1 MNIVRATAEYALLR
15 FVEVFIKSLP
25 FEVALDVGR
34 FIGFLSYH
42 IDRRHRKAGRK
53 NLRMV
58 FGGEKGRAERE
69 AILKA
74 LYRHLGMVFVEMLR
88 MERLLRCGDYRKFV
102 RLSGFER
109 IEPLVAS
116 GRPII
121 FVTGH
126 IGNWELLG
134 AVMSI
139 LYPPFYT
146 VARRMDNPFID
157 RLLRKNRSAV
167 GMRVLEKHGSAR
179 LLLSILKS
187 GGRIGI
193 LVDQNAPVDNIF
205 VDFLGV
211 KASTVRAV
219 PLLALKTGAVIMPG
233 CCYRVGDSCR
243 YVIEAGEAIH
253 PNPNAPREEEVR
265 RIAEAYT
272 RQIEGWVR
280 RHPSQWLW
288 LHRRWKTR
296 PPEEEEDVE
305 GRI

>member
-15 FVEVFIKSLP
+15 FVEVFIRSLP

-34 FIGFLSYH
+34 LIGFLSYH
-42 IDRRHRKAGRK
+42 IDRRHRRVGRM
-53 NLRMV
+53 NLKMV
-58 FGGEKGRAERE
+58 FGGEKGRAERG

-157 RLLRKNRSAV
+157 RLLKKNRSGV

-179 LLLSILKS
+179 LLLSVLKD

-253 PNPNAPREEEVR
+253 PDPNAPREEEIR

-272 RQIEGWVR
+272 RQIEAWVR
-280 RHPSQWLW
+280 RYPSQWLW

-296 PPEEEEDVE
+296 PPEEEESLE
-305 GRI
+305 RRL

>member
-1 MNIVRATAEYALLR
+1 MNIVRATAEYTFLR
-15 FVEVFIKSLP
+15 SVETLIKSLP
-25 FEVALDVGR
+25 FEVALDAGR
-34 FIGFLSYH
+34 LIGFLAYH
-42 IDRRHRKAGRK
+42 IDRRHRRVGRK
-53 NLRMV
+53 NLKMV
-58 FGGEKGRAERE
+58 FGEKKDRAERK
-69 AILKA
+69 AILRE

-88 MERLLRCGDYRKFV
+88 MERLLRCGDYRKLV
-102 RLSGFER
+102 QLSGFER
-109 IEPLVAS
+109 IETLVAS

-146 VARRMDNPFID
+146 IARRMDNPFID

-179 LLLSILKS
+179 LLLSVLKNC
-187 GGRIGI
+187 GRIGI
-193 LVDQNAPVDNIF
+193 LIDQNAPVDNIF
-205 VDFLGV
+205 IDFLGV
-211 KASTVRAV
+211 KASTIRAV

-233 CCYRVGDSCR
+233 CCYRVGDACR

-253 PNPNAPREEEVR
+253 PDPNAPREEEIR

-272 RQIEGWVR
+272 RQIEGWIR
-280 RHPSQWLW
+280 RYPSQWLW

-296 PPEEEEDVE
+296 PPEEEENVE
-305 GRI
+305 